1 MPVWVDRPDFRS
13 MPTGKLRAS
22 MTDMTKIE
30 DRLETL
36 FAKVRALS
44 TDRQEFA
51 MEVLTEIV
59 ENDVYVLSD
68 EERAILEPAL
78 ERAKRGE
85 FATDADIDEVLNK
98 PWS

>member
-1 MPVWVDRPDFRS
+1 M
-13 MPTGKLRAS
+13 TTEEKLEA
-22 MTDMTKIE
+22 
-30 DRLETL
+30 L

-44 TDRQEFA
+44 KERQEYVA
-51 MEVLTEIV
+51 MALEEITD
-59 ENDVYVLSD
+59 EDVYVLSD

-85 FATDADIDEVLNK
+85 FASDAEVDEVLNK